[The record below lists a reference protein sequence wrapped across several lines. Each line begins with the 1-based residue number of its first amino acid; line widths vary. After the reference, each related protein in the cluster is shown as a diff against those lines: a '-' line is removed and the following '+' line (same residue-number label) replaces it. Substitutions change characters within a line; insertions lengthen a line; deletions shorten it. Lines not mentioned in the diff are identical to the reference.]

1 MEIQQLRYFV
11 HAACCSSFREAAEG
25 LFVTRAALGKAIS
38 TLEAELG
45 QPLFDRSRDGV
56 CPTAFA
62 ASYLNQARA
71 LVDDF
76 DRLAA
81 AMKGDV
87 RIPEVHLCI
96 PTSWYGHFADRV
108 DACRAAFAG
117 RVEVLVESCTDA
129 ECVRRFSSGAA
140 ELVVTHIPLKNA
152 YDEGLLLLRTP
163 LYIAMSERNPLAV
176 KEELTIEDLF
186 DQDIFYYTCGF
197 DQVWWVPTVGNGRGH
212 FDNDL
217 MHIYACVH
225 RNKKGFFPR
234 RSIRFPS
241 SSRASCA
248 VLAPKGSTTRLRR
261 FAILRRTCGETRIFS
276 RRALRCGRS
285 WRPLRSR
292 SGRAF
297 WLPHP
302 RASLAFQAFG
312 AAAYSLPTR
321 GPSPASPQ
329 TRGEAMSITRSQ
341 FVKGAAT
348 GIVGTGLAAA
358 TAWADEP
365 TQAPAARGMT
375 AADWEG
381 TWSFEIAPEPI
392 TDFAQTYETELI
404 VVGEGYSGLC
414 CACSAAQRGVKTMI
428 VTGSTAPTCRGGS
441 NNATYSR
448 VMEAAGIARE
458 DFDIE
463 NVYQEEM
470 ITANSGRVDMTK
482 WSRYAN
488 SSEEAMNWVLDIVE
502 ARGYSACLEGCNT
515 DPDDP
520 RSPTTMFPAS
530 HCFISE
536 DLTSAGI
543 GQIFAVNSLE
553 DEFKQNGG
561 EVFNG
566 HVARQLTRGG
576 VANGTEG
583 RVDGV
588 IARNPRRRLR
598 AVQGYQGRGACHR
611 RLLARPRHARQVLP
625 SGHRVRGLGQGRLLG

>member
-1 MEIQQLRYFV
+1 
-11 HAACCSSFREAAEG
+11 
-25 LFVTRAALGKAIS
+25 
-38 TLEAELG
+38 
-45 QPLFDRSRDGV
+45 
-56 CPTAFA
+56 
-62 ASYLNQARA
+62 
-71 LVDDF
+71 
-76 DRLAA
+76 
-81 AMKGDV
+81 
-87 RIPEVHLCI
+87 
-96 PTSWYGHFADRV
+96 
-108 DACRAAFAG
+108 
-117 RVEVLVESCTDA
+117 
-129 ECVRRFSSGAA
+129 
-140 ELVVTHIPLKNA
+140 
-152 YDEGLLLLRTP
+152 
-163 LYIAMSERNPLAV
+163 
-176 KEELTIEDLF
+176 
-186 DQDIFYYTCGF
+186 
-197 DQVWWVPTVGNGRGH
+197 
-212 FDNDL
+212 
-217 MHIYACVH
+217 
-225 RNKKGFFPR
+225 
-234 RSIRFPS
+234 
-241 SSRASCA
+241 
-248 VLAPKGSTTRLRR
+248 
-261 FAILRRTCGETRIFS
+261 
-276 RRALRCGRS
+276 
-285 WRPLRSR
+285 
-292 SGRAF
+292 
-297 WLPHP
+297 
-302 RASLAFQAFG
+302 
-312 AAAYSLPTR
+312 
-321 GPSPASPQ
+321 
-329 TRGEAMSITRSQ
+329 MSITRSQ

-488 SSEEAMNWVLDIVE
+488 SSEEAMNWILDIVE

-536 DLTSAGI
+536 DLTFAGI

-588 IARNPRRRLR
+588 IAQNPDGDYVLFKATR
-598 AVQGYQGRGACHR
+598 AVVLATGDFSRDRDMLAKYCPQAIEFVDWDKAAYWDEEEGYDYGLHPDESAGLYHGDGHKMGLWVGAAWQHTNPCAMNVQGSWVFSTQPYGSH
-611 RLLARPRHARQVLP
+611 
-625 SGHRVRGLGQGRLLG
+625 RGLVVNNRGIRYSNEDANAGFVAQAQHMQPDRQSCCIWGLNYAEDAAPWHSFGQHHGDDAIAPEAVVAGWDENVEAGLYFKADTIEELAEALSLPVEQTVATVNRYNELCDGGRDLDFFKKARYMVRIDPPYYGAYNTLPQFFTVHGGLRTNTDMQVCDVNDNPIPGLYNVGTMVGDFFTNIYTFRIQGQSYGSCLTFGYLTGKYIAENE

>member
-1 MEIQQLRYFV
+1 
-11 HAACCSSFREAAEG
+11 
-25 LFVTRAALGKAIS
+25 
-38 TLEAELG
+38 
-45 QPLFDRSRDGV
+45 
-56 CPTAFA
+56 
-62 ASYLNQARA
+62 
-71 LVDDF
+71 
-76 DRLAA
+76 
-81 AMKGDV
+81 
-87 RIPEVHLCI
+87 
-96 PTSWYGHFADRV
+96 
-108 DACRAAFAG
+108 
-117 RVEVLVESCTDA
+117 
-129 ECVRRFSSGAA
+129 
-140 ELVVTHIPLKNA
+140 
-152 YDEGLLLLRTP
+152 
-163 LYIAMSERNPLAV
+163 
-176 KEELTIEDLF
+176 
-186 DQDIFYYTCGF
+186 
-197 DQVWWVPTVGNGRGH
+197 
-212 FDNDL
+212 
-217 MHIYACVH
+217 
-225 RNKKGFFPR
+225 
-234 RSIRFPS
+234 
-241 SSRASCA
+241 
-248 VLAPKGSTTRLRR
+248 
-261 FAILRRTCGETRIFS
+261 
-276 RRALRCGRS
+276 
-285 WRPLRSR
+285 
-292 SGRAF
+292 
-297 WLPHP
+297 
-302 RASLAFQAFG
+302 
-312 AAAYSLPTR
+312 
-321 GPSPASPQ
+321 
-329 TRGEAMSITRSQ
+329 MSITRSQ

-488 SSEEAMNWVLDIVE
+488 SSEEAMNWILDIVE

-536 DLTSAGI
+536 DLTFAGI

-588 IARNPRRRLR
+588 IAQNPDGDYVLFKATR
-598 AVQGYQGRGACHR
+598 AVVLATGDFSRDRDMLAKYCPQAIEVVDWDKAAYWDEEEGYDYGLHPDESAGLYHGDGHKMGLWVGAAWQHTNPCAMNVQGSWVCSTQPYGSH
-611 RLLARPRHARQVLP
+611 
-625 SGHRVRGLGQGRLLG
+625 RGLVVNNRGIRYSNEDANAGFVAQAQHMQPDRQSCCIWGLNYAEDAAPWHSFGQHHGDDAIAPEAVVAGWDENVEAGLYFKADTIEELAEALSLPVEQTVATVNRYNELCDGGRDLDFFKKARYMVRIDPPYYGAYNTLPQFFTVHGGLRTNTDMQVCDVNDNPIPGLYNVGTMVGDFFTNIYTFRIQGQSYGSCLTFGYLTGKYIAENE